1 MNRTDGARDYAYRGT
16 QWLKDLKDG
25 DHPAFTYGNLLE
37 LAEVI
42 SSFVDRGLN
51 QNEINILFIT
61 RKQAERYIGY
71 LKESGFEADKLLA
84 SGDIVIEP
92 IDELLLEDKVGAI
105 TDSVMERLQSIGEQA
120 RKDRKRGLN
129 IVGEIAGNFAARGI
143 YEDCVLVEMFWHAII
158 PSFKMPITLICPY
171 ESIPAVLMGP
181 LEELHNSAIPIEA
194 TWEITPASFDCV
206 RCKAHVVKEM
216 RVHEPHLMASQSE
229 VATISMRENNAGWI
243 PFCFD
248 CISTH
253 PILKPSW
260 MRV

>member
-1 MNRTDGARDYAYRGT
+1 MNRIDGPRDYASRGT

-25 DHPAFTYGNLLE
+25 DHPVFTYGNQLE

-42 SSFVDRGLN
+42 CSFVDRGLN
-51 QNEINILFIT
+51 QNEINVLFIT
-61 RKQAERYIGY
+61 RRQAQNYIGY
-71 LKESGFEADKLLA
+71 LKEAGFEADKLLA

-92 IDELLLEDKVGAI
+92 IDELLLQERVGAM
-105 TDSVMERLQSIGEQA
+105 TDYVRERLQSNSELA
-120 RKDRKRGLN
+120 RKNRKRGLN
-129 IVGEIAGNFAARGI
+129 IVGEIAGTFAARGR
-143 YEDCVLVEMFWHAII
+143 YEDCVLVETFWHTVI
-158 PSFKMPITLICPY
+158 PNFKPPITLICPY
-171 ESIPAVLMGP
+171 ESVPSVLRGP
-181 LEELHNSAIPIEA
+181 LEELHNTALPIEL

-206 RCKAHVVKEM
+206 KCKTHVVKEI
-216 RVHEPHLMASQSE
+216 RVHEPLLMNGQSE

>member
-1 MNRTDGARDYAYRGT
+1 MNRIDGSRDYAPNGT
-16 QWLKDLKDG
+16 QWLKTLKDG

-37 LAEVI
+37 LAEMI
-42 SSFVDRGLN
+42 SSFVERGLD
-51 QNEINILFIT
+51 QNEINVLFIT

-71 LKESGFEADKLLA
+71 LKESGFEADKLLE
-84 SGDIVIEP
+84 SQDIIIEP
-92 IDELLLEDKVGAI
+92 IDELLLQDQVGVI
-105 TDSVMERLQSIGEQA
+105 TNSVKERLQAIGELA
-120 RKDRKRGLN
+120 RRNRKRGLN
-129 IVGEIAGNFAARGI
+129 IVGEIAGTFAARGR
-143 YEDCVLVEMFWHAII
+143 YEDCVLVEMFWHALI
-158 PSFKMPITLICPY
+158 PTFRPPITLICPF

-181 LEELHNSAIPIEA
+181 LEELHNSRVPLEA

-206 RCKAHVVKEM
+206 KCKAHVVKEI
-216 RVHEPHLMASQSE
+216 RVHEPLMMASQSE
-229 VATISMRENNAGWI
+229 VATISMRENNAGLI

>member
-1 MNRTDGARDYAYRGT
+1 MNRIEETRDYASRGT
-16 QWLKDLKDG
+16 QWVKDLKDG
-25 DHPAFTYGNLLE
+25 DHPVFTYGNQLE

-51 QNEINILFIT
+51 QNEINVLFIT
-61 RKQAERYIGY
+61 RKQAQNYIGY
-71 LKESGFEADKLLA
+71 LKEAGFEADKLLA

-92 IDELLLEDKVGAI
+92 IDELLLQERVGAI
-105 TDSVMERLQSIGEQA
+105 TDHVRERLQSNGELA
-120 RKDRKRGLN
+120 RKNRKRGLN
-129 IVGEIAGNFAARGI
+129 IVGEIAGTFAARGR
-143 YEDCVLVEMFWHAII
+143 YEDCVLVETFWHTMI
-158 PSFKMPITLICPY
+158 PNFKPPITLICPY
-171 ESIPAVLMGP
+171 ESVPTVLWGP
-181 LEELHNSAIPIEA
+181 LEELHNSALPIEL

-206 RCKAHVVKEM
+206 RCKTHVVKEI
-216 RVHEPHLMASQSE
+216 RVHEPLLMNGQSE

-260 MRV
+260 MRA